1 LFDVVVDVVGL
12 GLDGPDGDV
21 VVDVVVELVVDP
33 PHFLAGV
40 VDGVG

>member
-1 LFDVVVDVVGL
+1 LAGVDEGDDVVG
-12 GLDGPDGDV
+12 V
-21 VVDVVVELVVDP
+21 VEVVEGVEVVVELVVDP